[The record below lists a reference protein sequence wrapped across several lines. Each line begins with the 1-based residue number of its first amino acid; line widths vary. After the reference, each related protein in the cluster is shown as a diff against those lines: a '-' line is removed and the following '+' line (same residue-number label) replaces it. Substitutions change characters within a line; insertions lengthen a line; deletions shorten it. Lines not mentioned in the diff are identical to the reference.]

1 LRVSFGGKKVWVVR
15 YRVHR
20 RLRRMTLGAYSVLG
34 LADARQRAKAALL
47 QVCSGS
53 DPASAKRASRT
64 AETFGDLA
72 QEYIERERMDRGKP
86 RVAHSEAGQG
96 AFA

>member
-1 LRVSFGGKKVWVVR
+1 MPIVNFTARYVDAIQPPDRGQCDYWDPTLPGFGLRVSFGGKKVWVVR

-53 DPASAKRASRT
+53 DPASAKRAST
-64 AETFGDLA
+64 
-72 QEYIERERMDRGKP
+72 
-86 RVAHSEAGQG
+86 
-96 AFA
+96 